1 MGRAFLS
8 AAYLPQPPPPPAPP
22 KLQRWS
28 PENRFDPDDEHLGGL
43 DMVYEAP
50 VDAAEPPPPA
60 PAAAAPARI
69 DAVAGAA
76 EAERDDASTD
86 GESDTATALSSPTSA
101 GSNEAAQL
109 ASLQRRL
116 TAAVAGA
123 PSAPTS
129 PTTAP
134 GAQTDTARRIHEH
147 VAAISSLFDRVA
159 PPSAVPG
166 RTPRRAATLSS
177 LDILTRPAVAQ
188 SI

>member
-8 AAYLPQPPPPPAPP
+8 TAYLPSAPPPAPP

-28 PENRFDPDDEHLGGL
+28 PQNRFDPDDERLGGL
-43 DMVYEAP
+43 DMVYEAI
-50 VDAAEPPPPA
+50 VDAAEPASPA
-60 PAAAAPARI
+60 PAATAARI

-116 TAAVAGA
+116 TAAAAGA

-166 RTPRRAATLSS
+166 RSPRRAATLSS